1 VQNGINTVTEDHMI
15 TMMNVLQVS
24 AKVMKDIIKSE
35 AAIQKAQIAQSFF
48 ALSTQQTKKR

>member
-1 VQNGINTVTEDHMI
+1 MI

-35 AAIQKAQIAQSFF
+35 AAIQKAQIAQF